1 MSKVDP
7 AMTRPPLES
16 KVNAYIAVFP
26 LNPPSVTGYGID
38 TAAYVSCRL
47 KEAKRNTCIIGG
59 ALSEEKSCARLFKQS
74 FPSSS
79 SFILLYI

>member
-1 MSKVDP
+1 
-7 AMTRPPLES
+7 MTRPPLES

-47 KEAKRNTCIIGG
+47 KEAAKRNTCIIGG
-59 ALSEEKSCARLFKQS
+59 ALSEEKSCCA
-74 FPSSS
+74 
-79 SFILLYI
+79 